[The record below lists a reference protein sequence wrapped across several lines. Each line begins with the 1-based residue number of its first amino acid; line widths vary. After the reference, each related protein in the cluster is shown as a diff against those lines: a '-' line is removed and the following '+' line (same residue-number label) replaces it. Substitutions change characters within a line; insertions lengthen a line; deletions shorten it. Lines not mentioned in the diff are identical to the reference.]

1 MGRQENAVAATTRQ
15 AEALA
20 QWLRA
25 QRRRSGLTYAA
36 MASKVGYEFTASMFS
51 RGASGRAVPSRR
63 LVTAY
68 ARACDA
74 DESDA
79 LKLWKAARKAAEGQ
93 LRGTGKAEEFEDLA
107 DSIDR
112 HLSHPHFI
120 ETLDQL
126 RRAMIQLRA
135 TEGQPSLG
143 YLQDRAGR
151 CGDGRHRL
159 PKSSL
164 SVVLRGAA
172 VPQRAH
178 ITAFTQALG
187 LSAQRVAMWEQAWDR
202 VMQRHPRAPAARH
215 HNRRLTAD
223 RTETFLVNPPTA
235 QAETPRGRI
244 IVRSVMQDATELVL
258 EGDALDR
265 PLVGGPQRP
274 NPPKGYTARGLPI
287 RSPRRYRLPKHRG
300 PRFTVSRHGTGGAAD
315 DLS

>member
-20 QWLRA
+20 LWLRA

-36 MASKVGYEFTASMFS
+36 MADKVGYEFTASMLS
-51 RGASGRAVPSRR
+51 RGASGRTVPSRR

-68 ARACDA
+68 ARACDG
-74 DESDA
+74 DETDA
-79 LKLWKAARKAAEGQ
+79 LKLWKAARKAAEDQ
-93 LRGTGKAEEFEDLA
+93 LRGMGAAEEFEDLA

-151 CGDGRHRL
+151 SEDGRHRL

-187 LSAQRVAMWEQAWDR
+187 LSAHRVVMWEQAWDR
-202 VMQRHPRAPAARH
+202 VMQRHPHAVPS
-215 HNRRLTAD
+215 RRLTDTTRIA
-223 RTETFLVNPPTA
+223 PPTTPA
-235 QAETPRGRI
+235 DTPRGRI
-244 IVRSVMQDATELVL
+244 IVRSVMQDASELVL

-265 PLVGGPQRP
+265 PLHGGPQRP
-274 NPPKGYTARGLPI
+274 NRPKGYTPRGLPI
-287 RSPRRYRLPKHRG
+287 RSPRRYKLPRHRG
-300 PRFTVSRHGTGGAAD
+300 PRFTVSRQGAGE
-315 DLS
+315 